1 MNILLLKLPKDAK
14 YIAWIDADIHFFNPR
29 WASEAIAKL
38 KQLDLIQLFEE
49 ADFIGKDW
57 RVQYR
62 TKSLMYY
69 ACVNPNNLKELSKR
83 QETYPHPGYAWAAT
97 RDYLS
102 QLGGFYQANI
112 IGSGDKFMAYTALG
126 KMQEGIQEN
135 CKLSS
140 GFISDYKHW
149 ASKAIPKRG
158 YGYASGRIA
167 HEYHGERENRG
178 YVNRWSLL

>member
-1 MNILLLKLPKDAK
+1 MSSFPNVKLWTIECALNDQPFKVTNPLNPSHVQVSCQSRLWIKENLMNILLLKLPKDAK

-126 KMQEGIQEN
+126 KTQDGIQ
-135 CKLSS
+135 
-140 GFISDYKHW
+140 
-149 ASKAIPKRG
+149 
-158 YGYASGRIA
+158 
-167 HEYHGERENRG
+167 
-178 YVNRWSLL
+178 